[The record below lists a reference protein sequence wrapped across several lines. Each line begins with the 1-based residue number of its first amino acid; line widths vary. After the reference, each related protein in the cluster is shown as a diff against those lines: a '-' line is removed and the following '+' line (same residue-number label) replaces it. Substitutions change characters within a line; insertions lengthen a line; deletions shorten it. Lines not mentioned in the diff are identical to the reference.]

1 MPGLLPPIKTKVAPE
16 SATRFATDHLYAR
29 LRRRRN
35 TPKPTRA
42 EPRRASEAGSGVLGG
57 VTAPTTMLSLQLIAP
72 AVLPLTGCWQLCA
85 SVTVVPR
92 LKPAG
97 AAVMVPV
104 SVSPIKPVVL
114 VAKTVDVSTF
124 NVCEVKVN
132 VKPPTEMAT
141 LIEAGGAFNMVKL
154 AGLIVV
160 GELAAIPKFP
170 VDAEL
175 VPGLTTVFIVVF
187 DAMRGPLSTVVMP
200 PFPGV
205 NVKVPEATTAYA

>member
-1 MPGLLPPIKTKVAPE
+1 
-16 SATRFATDHLYAR
+16 
-29 LRRRRN
+29 
-35 TPKPTRA
+35 
-42 EPRRASEAGSGVLGG
+42 
-57 VTAPTTMLSLQLIAP
+57 
-72 AVLPLTGCWQLCA
+72 
-85 SVTVVPR
+85 
-92 LKPAG
+92 
-97 AAVMVPV
+97 MVPV

-141 LIEAGGAFNMVKL
+141 LIEAGGAFNMVKV

-187 DAMRGPLSTVVMP
+187 DAMRGPLSTVVML